1 MAISNLAQR
10 AQRASYIDTA
20 ADILKDRDVARAEEA
35 LGLLTKASFLED
47 SSDLY
52 EVS

>member
-20 ADILKDRDVARAEEA
+20 AGILKDCDVARAEEA

-52 EVS
+52 EVR